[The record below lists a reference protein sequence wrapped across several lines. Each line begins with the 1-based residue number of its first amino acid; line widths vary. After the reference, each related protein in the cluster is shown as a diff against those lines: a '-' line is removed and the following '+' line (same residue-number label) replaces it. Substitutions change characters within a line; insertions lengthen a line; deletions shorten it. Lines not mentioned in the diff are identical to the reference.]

1 MLVTPD
7 NDECRLVSRETHFAI
22 ALISVSLYAIVLGLR
37 YKVGGDYQGYADYY
51 QYTDFR
57 ISPTDVPF
65 EIGFYWLI
73 CILKLFALPTFSLF
87 LVTCAI
93 QMAFMTAWL
102 RRHYFL
108 APWFFYF
115 YFTTLLVIV
124 SMNIVRQAIAFSILL
139 YAITALL
146 DRNLIRYMVLVLLAS
161 TIHASA
167 LMFIPLYFIL
177 DKEWFSSRRWQVLLL
192 CFAYLSANAVKD
204 MLFDLLPLLSGA
216 ALTERFANVQDDLF
230 FETAQSGF
238 SPGLIFVLVSDLVV
252 ILASPWLKRRYA
264 TLGFRA
270 YYNAFY
276 IGAVFTPIVFYANYL
291 TFSRLVLYFNG
302 FRFVVLSFLLAG
314 VFSKPVKNPWERG
327 VTGILVVGY
336 FGWLQM
342 AISKGAAWCAPFQW
356 VFQ

>member
-87 LVTCAI
+87 LVTCAM

-216 ALTERFANVQDDLF
+216 ALTERFANIQDDLF

-238 SPGLIFVLVSDLVV
+238 SRRTGSCPQTGSS
-252 ILASPWLKRRYA
+252 AS
-264 TLGFRA
+264 
-270 YYNAFY
+270 
-276 IGAVFTPIVFYANYL
+276 
-291 TFSRLVLYFNG
+291 
-302 FRFVVLSFLLAG
+302 
-314 VFSKPVKNPWERG
+314 
-327 VTGILVVGY
+327 
-336 FGWLQM
+336 
-342 AISKGAAWCAPFQW
+342 
-356 VFQ
+356 